1 VSEGYSYATIT
12 ASKDEPTR
20 VSVSFYLDDEA
31 WIAMCTDPKTGRAHL
46 SIAYGDVSVAICPLP
61 GRVTARDVRIARELA
76 SQAAAYAAEL
86 ERLSSG
92 NGTAAA

>member
-1 VSEGYSYATIT
+1 MSEGYSYATIT

-20 VSVSFYLDDEA
+20 VSVSFYLDDAA
-31 WIAMCTDPKTGRAHL
+31 WLAVCTDPQTGRAHL

-61 GRVTARDVRIARELA
+61 GEVTARDARIARELA
-76 SQAAAYAAEL
+76 DKAGAYAAEV

-92 NGTAAA
+92 NGAAAA